1 MTKRVISLLGSFVA
15 VMTLVGGATLWH
27 VNRVGAATTVNSG
40 DLIRGTS
47 FSAVYYMG
55 ADGFRYVFP
64 NDKTYFTWYSDFDDV
79 KFLTDAELAKIQM
92 GGNVTYKPGSKMI
105 KINTD
110 PSVYFVTEGGVIR
123 PIDSEATATLMYGSS
138 WNTKIDDIPDGFF
151 SNYTVSLASITS
163 DDADIAAYT
172 TATTINA
179 DKNLVEPVE
188 IDITNN
194 GYSPIDVTIKV
205 SQTVRFTNTDS
216 EKHTATAD
224 DLTWGTGTMQADGTF
239 VRRFDEPG
247 TYTFFDSY
255 DSGNTGAIYVEY

>member
-15 VMTLVGGATLWH
+15 VIALVGGTTLWH

-92 GGNVTYKPGSKMI
+92 GGNVTYKPESRMI
-105 KINTD
+105 KINSD
-110 PSVYFVTEGGVIR
+110 PKVYTVWNGGTLYWVETEAM
-123 PIDSEATATLMYGSS
+123 ATSLYGAN
-138 WNTKIDDIPDGFF
+138 WNTMIDDVPDGFF
-151 SNYTVSLASITS
+151 SNYTLTDDTADTTFVGHDRSDLTINDDKDLTAPEEIEITS
-163 DDADIAAYT
+163 
-172 TATTINA
+172 
-179 DKNLVEPVE
+179 
-188 IDITNN
+188 N
-194 GYSPIDVTIKV
+194 GYSPIDVTIDV
-205 SQTVRFTNTDS
+205 GETVRFTNTDS

-239 VRRFDEPG
+239 VRRFDEAG

-255 DSGNTGAIYVEY
+255 DSGNTGAIYVE